1 MMDENRD
8 SILKEAFGYHNALVT
23 YAYSLLRDHALAED
37 AVQSAYVAL
46 SGRHDSITGG
56 SILAWCRGAVRLEAL
71 QTIRKTGREMSTGD
85 TFLLDAVADTFEQV
99 QTPDREAMRSERLH
113 HLRECFDKLPQR
125 SRDLVGGRYLDGEKL
140 AELSERFGMK
150 ADAVRKSLYRIRQ
163 LLRECLERKP
173 LSAP

>member
-1 MMDENRD
+1 
-8 SILKEAFGYHNALVT
+8 
-23 YAYSLLRDHALAED
+23 
-37 AVQSAYVAL
+37 
-46 SGRHDSITGG
+46 
-56 SILAWCRGAVRLEAL
+56 
-71 QTIRKTGREMSTGD
+71 
-85 TFLLDAVADTFEQV
+85 
-99 QTPDREAMRSERLH
+99 MRSERLH